1 MPVAGNASAIAV
13 VASARASGKRIGTV
27 QRNEARMFALEL
39 VRDPIYR
46 ENLLRAMR
54 DRTVPAAVEIRILEY
69 AYGKPTERVEVGKP
83 GEFDDELEE
92 LSSEALVQ
100 RARLIVETLES
111 SRQAHERLLALQ
123 AARSEDTP

>member
-1 MPVAGNASAIAV
+1 
-13 VASARASGKRIGTV
+13 
-27 QRNEARMFALEL
+27 MFALEL